1 MTQTLTAVSAGHM
14 AKHLFVVWLWW
25 IANTRRRACSILPS
39 LRSSAMHPT
48 TNLLFT
54 TFIIISIASSS
65 QVVHALAPQP
75 QHAHGGGCIPA
86 ERAALLSFHKGITS
100 DSAHVLASW
109 HGHDCCQWR
118 GVSCSNQTCHVI
130 KLHLRNTSP
139 GLYTAGSCSDANS
152 LVGEI
157 SPSLLS
163 LNHLQ
168 HLDLSMNCLLGPNGH
183 IPQFLGSMEN
193 LRYLNLSG
201 MTFTGRVPSQLGNLT
216 KLQHLDLGKGYY
228 YGMYSTDISWLTNLP
243 LLQYLSMSTINL
255 SRIADWPHTLNMIPS
270 LRVINLAECLLD
282 TASQSL
288 PHLNLT
294 KLEKLDL
301 SLNNL
306 DHSIASSWFW
316 KVSSLKYLS
325 LQGNLQAN
333 WLFGKLPDAIG
344 NMTSLKVLDVSFTN
358 LNETG
363 NLKNLCCLEILDL
376 SGNLMNG
383 DIAVLMEGL
392 PQCAWEKLQELHFRG
407 NKFMG
412 TLPNVVGEFSSLRK
426 LDLVNNNLVGAIPPG
441 LMNLAH
447 LTILDFSENQ
457 LNGNVPS
464 EIGGLTA
471 LTYLGIDSNNL
482 TGGIPAEL
490 GKLKYLA
497 TLHLSGNKIT
507 GPIPPG
513 LMHSTSLTILDLSS
527 NYLDGS
533 VPTELG
539 SLENLLYLDLRN
551 NNLSGVITEEHFV
564 NLKSLKIINLS
575 YNNLKIVVD
584 SDWCSSFKLQIA
596 DFALCQ
602 VGPLFPAWLQQLHGV
617 SILDISSTGLADKFP
632 DWFWYTFSQTK
643 YLDVSKNQINGS
655 LPAHLDSM
663 ALEELYLS
671 SNQLTGSIPSLLIN
685 ITMLDISNNNFSGVI
700 PSKFEASRLRI
711 LLIYSNQLGG
721 YIPESICKLQ
731 QLLYLDLSNNVLE
744 GEIPQCFGIQNM
756 QFLLLGNNSLSGKFP
771 AFLQNNTALEFL
783 DLAWNKLS
791 GRLPPWIGDLEKLR
805 LVLLSHNSFSYDIP
819 VNTTSLKYLQYLDL
833 SCNNFSGTIPWHMLN
848 LTLMTEVQKGFMSMV
863 DSYGGP
869 TNSMTQPGASHVG
882 EILLVVTKG
891 QQLVYGRTL
900 IYFVSIDL
908 SCNSLTGEI
917 PTDIT
922 SLDALMNLNLS
933 SNKLSGQIPNMIGAM
948 QSVVSLDLS
957 ENKLSGEIPPS
968 LSSLASLEA
977 LNLSYNNLSGRIPS
991 GRQLD
996 TLNSDNPSLIYI
1008 GNSGLCGPPLQK
1020 NCPGNDSFI
1029 HGDLGGSKLEF
1040 DPLTFQFGLVLGLVV
1055 GFWMVF
1061 CALLFKRTWRIAY
1074 FRLFDK
1080 AYDQVYVIVVV
1091 KWASFAKNTTAE

>member
-1 MTQTLTAVSAGHM
+1 MMLPQ
-14 AKHLFVVWLWW
+14 
-25 IANTRRRACSILPS
+25 LPS
-39 LRSSAMHPT
+39 YGSSSMHRT
-48 TNLLFT
+48 TKLFFT
-54 TFIIISIASSS
+54 TLIIISITSSS
-65 QVVHALAPQP
+65 QTVHALALQP
-75 QHAHGGGCIPA
+75 RHAHGGGCIPA

-100 DSAHVLASW
+100 DGAHVLASW
-109 HGHDCCQWR
+109 HGQDCCRWR
-118 GVSCSNQTCHVI
+118 GISCSNRTGHVI
-130 KLHLRNTSP
+130 KLHLCSTSP
-139 GLYTAGSCSDANS
+139 GLYTAGSCGDANS
-152 LVGEI
+152 LFGEI

-163 LNHLQ
+163 LKHLE
-168 HLDLSMNCLLGPNGH
+168 HMDLSRNCLLGPNGH
-183 IPQFLGSMEN
+183 IPRFLGFMEN

-201 MTFTGRVPSQLGNLT
+201 MTFTGRVPSQLGNLS

-228 YGMYSTDISWLTNLP
+228 CGMYSTDISWLTNLP

-288 PHLNLT
+288 PYLNLT

-333 WLFGKLPDAIG
+333 WLFGKLPDALG

-392 PQCAWEKLQELHFRG
+392 PRCAWEKLQELHFRG

-412 TLPNVVGEFSSLRK
+412 TLPNVVGEFSSLSM

-497 TLHLSGNKIT
+497 ALHLSGNKIT

-533 VPTELG
+533 VPTALG
-539 SLENLLYLDLRN
+539 SLEDLVNLDLSN
-551 NNLSGVITEEHFV
+551 NDLSGLITKEHFA
-564 NLKSLKIINLS
+564 NLKSLKYIDLS
-575 YNNLKIVVD
+575 FNNLKIVVD
-584 SDWCSSFKLQIA
+584 SDWRSPFRRLQYA
-596 DFALCQ
+596 VFASCQ
-602 VGPLFPAWLQQLHGV
+602 MGPHFPVWLQQLRG
-617 SILDISSTGLADKFP
+617 INLLDISSTGLEDKFP
-632 DWFWYTFSQTK
+632 DWFWYTFSMTT
-643 YLDVSKNQINGS
+643 YLDISNNKISGS
-655 LPAHLDSM
+655 LPAHLDGM
-663 ALEELYLS
+663 ALGELYLS
-671 SNQLTGSIPSLLIN
+671 SNRLTGPIPSLLVN

-700 PSKFEASRLRI
+700 PSNFEASQLRI
-711 LLIYSNQLGG
+711 LLIHSNGIGG
-721 YIPESICKLQ
+721 YIPESICKLE
-731 QLLYLDLSNNVLE
+731 QLLYLDLSNNFLE
-744 GEIPQCFGIQNM
+744 GEIPHCFDIQKL
-756 QFLLLGNNSLSGKFP
+756 QYLLLSNNSLSGKFP
-771 AFLQNNTALEFL
+771 EFLQNNTAMEFL
-783 DLAWNKLS
+783 DLAWNNLS
-791 GRLPPWIGDLEKLR
+791 GRLPAWIGDLGKLR
-805 LVLLSHNSFSYDIP
+805 FVLLSHNAFHDNIP
-819 VNTTSLKYLQYLDL
+819 VDITRLRKLQYLDL
-833 SCNNFSGTIPWHMLN
+833 SGNSFSGAIPCHLSN
-848 LTLMTEVQKGFMSMV
+848 LTIMTEVQNEYMDEG
-863 DSYGGP
+863 DLQIGGAILNGPSYLG
-869 TNSMTQPGASHVG
+869 Q
-882 EILLVVTKG
+882 ILSVVTKG
-891 QQLVYGRTL
+891 QQLLYGRTL
-900 IYFVSIDL
+900 IYFVTIDL
-908 SCNSLTGEI
+908 SGNSLTGELR
-917 PTDIT
+917 TDIT
-922 SLDALMNLNLS
+922 SLAALMNLNLS
-933 SNKLSGQIPNMIGAM
+933 SNKLSGKIPNMIGAM
-948 QSVVSLDLS
+948 QSLVSLDLS
-957 ENKLSGEIPPS
+957 QNKLSGEIPSS
-968 LSSLASLEA
+968 LSSLASLAA
-977 LNLSYNNLSGRIPS
+977 LNLSYNNLCGRIPS
-991 GRQLD
+991 SRQLD
-996 TLNSDNPSLIYI
+996 TLNTDNPSLMYI
-1008 GNSGLCGPPLQK
+1008 GNGGLCGSPLHN
-1020 NCPGNDSFI
+1020 NCSGNDSSII
-1029 HGDLGGSKLEF
+1029 HGDLGSSKQEF
-1040 DPLTFQFGLVLGLVV
+1040 DPLTFYFGLVLGLVV
-1055 GFWMVF
+1055 GLWMVF

-1074 FRLFDK
+1074 FRLFDE
-1080 AYDQVYVIVVV
+1080 AYDQLYVFMIV
-1091 KWASFAKNTTAE
+1091 KWVSLAKTTATE